1 MTVENVNFPFRLMTS
16 FPISS
21 VALSQGRSDISVSR
35 SSGPGRIGSRRVN
48 VFIGSEVDSI

>member
-1 MTVENVNFPFRLMTS
+1 MAVANVNFPFRLMTS
-16 FPISS
+16 FPIFS
-21 VALSQGRSDISVSR
+21 VALSQGRSYVSVSR